1 MIQYKS
7 TGGNKPEQ
15 NNAYA
20 LANLAGNFG
29 WAKQADR
36 QDFNHIPAAQW
47 VITKNGTAST
57 ASITIQNREFNDLS
71 DNAVGLNKKTVQL
84 YAVKDSKDVFFY
96 NNGVADTFEFYP
108 C

>member
-1 MIQYKS
+1 MHWLTWLS
-7 TGGNKPEQ
+7 
-15 NNAYA
+15 
-20 LANLAGNFG
+20 NFG

-84 YAVKDSKDVFFY
+84 YAVKIAKMYSSIITVLLIL
-96 NNGVADTFEFYP
+96 
-108 C
+108 